1 MFRATSR
8 APVIDFDALLKPI
21 SEDNPSGEDLKYSG
35 LYDEIRLARRSGE
48 IPAHGDWQGEVKSAD
63 YRKVIELAVSAL
75 SSETKDLQIAAW
87 LVEALTKE
95 YGFVGLRD
103 GLCLMRRLHE
113 EFWETVHP
121 QIDEG
126 DMEGRANAVEWVGQ
140 QMGVFI
146 RTLPLT
152 SGMQSLSY
160 ANWEE
165 SKKFDFPDNIDALD
179 YQEREKVLALKAQAE
194 EEKRVT
200 GQMWRVA
207 KSQTKR
213 AFYEDLGL
221 QLEECW
227 IEYQG
232 LERVINE
239 KYDRNQT
246 PSLRD
251 LEKSLDDIRGLVKKI
266 LEEKRIEEPDP
277 VEESETAG
285 EIKDEL
291 RVENVGGIQAVT
303 SSRQIQT
310 RQEALKKLEEIAE
323 YFRKNEP
330 HSPVSYLVQRAV
342 KWGNMPLEAWLED
355 VIKDETIIYQIRQT
369 LGLNTPG
376 STNNE

>member
-1 MFRATSR
+1 MFRATSH
-8 APVIDFDALLKPI
+8 ASVIDFEALLRPI
-21 SEDNPSGEDLKYSG
+21 SEENPSGEDLKYSG
-35 LYDEIRLARRSGE
+35 LYDEIRLARRSDE
-48 IPAHGDWQGEVKSAD
+48 IPAHEAWQGEVKKVD
-63 YRKVIELAVSAL
+63 YKKVIELATSAL
-75 SSETKDLQIAAW
+75 SSETKDLQITAW
-87 LVEALTKE
+87 LIEALTKE

-113 EFWETVHP
+113 DFWETVHP

-126 DMEGRANAVEWVGQ
+126 DMEGRANAVEWVSQ

-152 SGMQSLSY
+152 SAIHRLSY
-160 ANWEE
+160 ADWEE
-165 SKKFDFPDNIDALD
+165 SRRFDFPDNIDSLD
-179 YQEREKVLALKAQAE
+179 YNEREKVLALKAQAE

-207 KSQTKR
+207 KNQTKR
-213 AFYEDLGL
+213 TFYEDLGL

-227 IEYQG
+227 NEHQN

-239 KYDRNQT
+239 KYSRNQT
-246 PSLRD
+246 PSLRE
-251 LEKSLDDIRGLVKKI
+251 LEKSLDDIRSLVKKI

-277 VEESETAG
+277 VDESKTIAEEAIEIRSEATG
-285 EIKDEL
+285 NL
-291 RVENVGGIQAVT
+291 VV
-303 SSRQIQT
+303 SSKQIQS

-342 KWGNMPLEAWLED
+342 KWGNMPLESWLED
-355 VIKDETIIYQIRQT
+355 VIKDETVIYQIRQT